1 MFNKRNKK
9 PKNQKGQLADLKKE
23 DGVKNLQ
30 DRIIGPDYDY
40 TRRVKNP
47 YQMGMSAKGTWGQLG
62 DNINGL
68 LGYMELMVSGHCS
81 GLGKCASTIGR
92 PLGNKFFVET
102 PLKCTDKKTKK
113 KVKRSLYI
121 NNVPDGSIPFI
132 TEISN
137 VRFEGIEGLLPGIMS
152 NVSQI
157 NPLNMLL
164 SFISGPTSTCQQI
177 TMETIDSEDRRKPE
191 TAYVLNKDIEL
202 MNPKWFTIHPK
213 PSREELKELEMED
226 DEPFKGMNSESSIKK
241 PNTLKGSKIDYSKI
255 PDDLLIKIYY
265 TSLGL
270 LGIYLMFKIL
280 MKNNKKK

>member
-1 MFNKRNKK
+1 MFRRKNKK
-9 PKNQKGQLADLKKE
+9 PKDQKGQLADVKKE
-23 DGVKNLQ
+23 DGVKKLQ
-30 DRIIGPDYDY
+30 ERIMGSDYDY
-40 TRRVKNP
+40 IRRVKNP

-68 LGYMELMVSGHCS
+68 LGYMELMVGGHCT

-102 PLKCTDKKTKK
+102 PLKCTDKRTKK
-113 KVKRSLYI
+113 KVQRSLYI

-132 TEISN
+132 TEMSN

-152 NVSQI
+152 NVAQI

-177 TMETIDSEDRRKPE
+177 TMETIDSEDISKPDSGF
-191 TAYVLNKDIEL
+191 VLNKDIEL

-213 PSREELKELEMED
+213 PSKEQLKELEMD

-241 PNTLKGSKIDYSKI
+241 PNTLKSSKIDYSKI

-280 MKNNKKK
+280 MKNNKKR

>member
-1 MFNKRNKK
+1 M
-9 PKNQKGQLADLKKE
+9 PGETGQMADVKKE
-23 DGVKNLQ
+23 DGVNDLQ
-30 DRIIGPDYDY
+30 DRILGPDYDY
-40 TRRVKNP
+40 TRRVKGP
-47 YQMGMSAKGTWGQLG
+47 YQMGMSPRGTWAQLG
-62 DNINGL
+62 KNINGL
-68 LGYMELMVSGHCS
+68 LGYMTLMVSGSCD
-81 GLGKCASTIGR
+81 GPLDVGKCASTIGR
-92 PLGNKFFVET
+92 PLGNKFFVDT
-102 PLKCTDKKTKK
+102 PLKCTDKDSRK

-137 VRFEGIEGLLPGIMS
+137 VRFSEMKGLLPGIMS
-152 NVSQI
+152 NVAQI
-157 NPLNMLL
+157 NPLQILL
-164 SFISGPTSTCQQI
+164 SFVSGPTSTCQKI
-177 TMETIDSEDRRKPE
+177 TMETIDAEDRRGVE

-202 MNPKWFTIHPK
+202 MNPDWFTIHPK
-213 PSREELKELEMED
+213 PSREQLKEIEME
-226 DEPFKGMNSESSIKK
+226 DEPFKGMDSDSSIKK